1 MKCIKF
7 TIFVFVVMTLC
18 SCKNGALSFGN
29 KAETFADSARVRLGF
44 VMNGVKKM
52 PKEDA
57 YKVVVEN
64 DSVCV
69 FTFATEDSSIETEYY
84 YMRGSK
90 KTATYVECI
99 NKPTG
104 RSGTMISIHEILDKH
119 RGLLRF
125 SKDNPK
131 YQGLTDQQIVEDLA
145 YRDMVMGC
153 TLFGSVIEDW

>member
-1 MKCIKF
+1 MKSIKF
-7 TIFVFVVMTLC
+7 TILVFVAMALC
-18 SCKNGALSFGN
+18 SCGNGALGFGN

-52 PKEDA
+52 PKEDS
-57 YKVVVEN
+57 YKVIVEN

-84 YMRGSK
+84 YLRGGK
-90 KTATYVECI
+90 KTTAYVECI

-104 RSGTMISIHEILDKH
+104 RSGTMISIHDILDKH
-119 RGLLRF
+119 RGLLKY
-125 SKDNPK
+125 SKNDSK
-131 YQGLTDQQIVEDLA
+131 YQGLTEQQIVEDLA
-145 YRDMVMGC
+145 YMDMVMGC